1 MFAAF
6 TAGKDEQREM
16 SKAFGKL
23 LGSLTGEHC
32 YSGQA
37 GEDTAFIE
45 LAHRKLKPGGT
56 LGLITKLSIASGDAA
71 QAARRKIARNYD
83 DAIVLSIAGKKHK
96 EMSFSADTG
105 MGEAMTLGV
114 KREVAREGNDA
125 RATFVVLDDRPTM
138 PLDGYAV
145 ADAIRRSIEAH
156 GLRKIEDAP
165 LGGTAIRIGE
175 DVVGHAIEAPLP
187 DDRTWDVCRIA
198 DLSLAQSAWRLVADG
213 ILWLPGMPDP
223 HGTALPLARIADMIA
238 LIGPYHADI
247 NWDGSGGSIRGPF
260 KLEPTQ
266 SAASVTYPIL
276 WAHDSA
282 RERAICFDA
291 DNQGIVRPGKN
302 KEEEARIFEKVN
314 AVQASASHLHFNQNF
329 QFNSQSTA
337 MQYTARRTIGGR
349 AWMTIRFSEPA
360 MEAAVAL
367 WGNTSLGLLLHWWQ
381 ANKQQSGRG
390 NIGKSA
396 LAGFVC
402 LDPMQLS
409 EEQQAASAEL
419 LAQRAAVPML
429 PFNEIVADEARAE
442 LDRKFLGGILG
453 LPEELFGDGGALDL
467 LRQKLASE
475 PSIHG
480 GKKGRSGQVFHS

>member
-1 MFAAF
+1 M
-6 TAGKDEQREM
+6 
-16 SKAFGKL
+16 
-23 LGSLTGEHC
+23 
-32 YSGQA
+32 
-37 GEDTAFIE
+37 
-45 LAHRKLKPGGT
+45 KPGGT

-71 QAARRKIARNYD
+71 QAARHKIARNYD
-83 DAIVLSIAGKKHK
+83 DVILLSIAGRKHK

-105 MGEAMTLGV
+105 MGERMTLGV
-114 KREVAREGNDA
+114 KRKAARASNDA

-145 ADAIRRSIEAH
+145 ADAIRRSIDAH

-165 LGGTAIRIGE
+165 HGGTAICIGG

-198 DLSLAQSAWRLVADG
+198 DLSLAQSAWRLVAEG
-213 ILWLPGMPDP
+213 VLWLPGMPEP
-223 HGTALPLARIADMIA
+223 HGGALPLARIADMIA

-247 NWDGSGGSIRGPF
+247 NWNGSGGSIRGPF

-266 SAASVTYPIL
+266 GPAAVTYPIL
-276 WAHDSA
+276 WAHDA
-282 RERAICFDA
+282 GRERAICFEA
-291 DNQGIVRPGKN
+291 DNQGVVRPGKG
-302 KEEEARIFEKVN
+302 KDEEAGILEKVN

-337 MQYTARRTIGGR
+337 MQYTSRRTIGGR
-349 AWMTIRFSEPA
+349 AWMTIRFPEPA

-402 LDPMQLS
+402 LNPMLLS
-409 EEQQAASAEL
+409 EQQRAASVEL

-442 LDRKFLGGILG
+442 LDRKFLSGILG
-453 LPEELFGDGGALDL
+453 LHDELFSEGGPLHL
-467 LRQKLASE
+467 LRKSSCGLRFMAARKQICLSFSTVELSGEVAAY
-475 PSIHG
+475 
-480 GKKGRSGQVFHS
+480 RSCGLSWTRNRESLT